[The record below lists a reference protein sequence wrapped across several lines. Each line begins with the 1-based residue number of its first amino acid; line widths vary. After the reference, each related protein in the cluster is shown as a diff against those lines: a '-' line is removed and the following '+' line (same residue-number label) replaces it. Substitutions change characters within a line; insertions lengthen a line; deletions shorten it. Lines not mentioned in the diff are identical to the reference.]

1 MFGKKKQ
8 DPLDPEDELGAQIKT
23 SWFQWFRFS
32 PVDLAGELLDLF
44 SYWRQSRRWT
54 SVLMMLPVALIAI
67 IMGSLVAVGKLSDPN
82 AKAAW
87 YAERAM
93 KEIELAKAAES
104 EKDTASKDS
113 TGIASK
119 QLPELVDML
128 FRRVLQINQNNKF
141 ARFYVAAQ
149 MDRYGSRGSARQ
161 IMESLATTKTTGYT
175 KAHTWLA
182 IDLVER
188 AQQGEAINIET
199 LKYHL
204 KRGTSGDEVPP
215 SLLLIYSQLLQQENK
230 TAESQEFLKRAAEF
244 EPKLLLNAI
253 AVYNQNSLSVQA
265 RATADM
271 LVEKIKNK
279 LEDNDGEN
287 VVLTSQAL
295 VLTNRIDEAIEVLQ
309 KASKRFPNS
318 SKIAREYSNA
328 YRFKFRA
335 TAVRLSDKI
344 NVNLDLLNAAIAI
357 DPTNTSVQEELM
369 LLSRLGIWQDE
380 SIIDSLRARIATTG
394 TSYIARLLLAETAFS
409 NGKLEDAIN
418 EYEVILAE
426 LPRMTLALNNL
437 AMMYTQLKPP
447 KIDEAMKLINRAIE
461 AAPNVAEF
469 YDSRGDIFV
478 LQKRKE
484 DAIESYL
491 LALKNSPERVETR
504 EKLIATYED
513 AEQKDN
519 ADIERERLEI
529 VKKALDELRARATQ
543 AAKQREQS
551 VQPPP
556 TVPSP
561 NEQASEKS
569 EADSAEEKK

>member
-1 MFGKKKQ
+1 MFGQKNP
-8 DPLDPEDELGAQIKT
+8 DPLNPEEELDAKIKT
-23 SWFQWFRFS
+23 SWIQRFRMS
-32 PVDLAGELLDLF
+32 PVDLAGEFLDLF
-44 SYWRQSRRWT
+44 SCWRQSRRWT
-54 SVLMMLPVALIAI
+54 SVLMILPVALVAI

-93 KEIELAKAAES
+93 KEIELAKAAEL
-104 EKDTASKDS
+104 EKATASKES
-113 TGIASK
+113 TGTASK
-119 QLPELVDML
+119 QLPEFVDML

-182 IDLVER
+182 MDLVER
-188 AQQGEAINIET
+188 AQKGEAINLET

-279 LEDNDGEN
+279 IDENDGEN
-287 VVLTSQAL
+287 IVLTSQAL
-295 VLTNRIDEAIEVLQ
+295 MLTNRIDEAMEVLQ
-309 KASKRFPNS
+309 KGSKRFPNS
-318 SKIAREYSNA
+318 SKLARELSNA
-328 YRFKFRA
+328 YRIKFRA
-335 TAVRLSDKI
+335 TAVRLSDKV
-344 NVNLDLLNAAIAI
+344 NVNLDFLNAAIVI
-357 DPTNTSVQEELM
+357 DPTNINVQEELM
-369 LLSRLGIWQDE
+369 LLSKLGIWQNE
-380 SIIDSLRARIATTG
+380 AIIDTLRARIATTG
-394 TSYIARLLLAETAFS
+394 TSYVARLLLAETAYGR
-409 NGKLEDAIN
+409 GKLEDAIN
-418 EYEVILAE
+418 EYEVVLAE

-437 AMMYTQLKPP
+437 AMMYTQLTPP
-447 KIDEAMKLINRAIE
+447 KLDEAMSLIDRAIE
-461 AAPNVAEF
+461 AEPKVAEF
-469 YDSRGDIFV
+469 HDSRGDILV

-491 LALKNSPERVETR
+491 LALASSPERVETR
-504 EKLIATYED
+504 EKLIAVYED
-513 AEQKDN
+513 TDQKEK
-519 ADIERERLEI
+519 ADFERGRLEI
-529 VKKALDELRARATQ
+529 VKKALEEQRSRAEQ
-543 AAKQREQS
+543 AAKQREQN

-556 TVPSP
+556 PAVPSP
-561 NEQASEKS
+561 KE
-569 EADSAEEKK
+569 